1 MVATMTRTTT
11 AVPMMATA
19 ATSRTRASS
28 WRRLLLRPVPAAA
41 SPAARAAAVAGVVFG
56 AAMVAVSAVIHLH
69 LWLIGYRHIHLIGPA
84 FLFQSI
90 SGLALAPA
98 LVAFRRLV
106 VVVAGVAYCGG
117 SVVALLL
124 SATVGFLGL
133 HDGLS
138 VPWAGWSL
146 ASELAGLVALAT
158 VAGFA
163 FRRK

>member
-1 MVATMTRTTT
+1 MTRTTT

-19 ATSRTRASS
+19 ATSRQRTS
-28 WRRLLLRPVPAAA
+28 WLRRLLLRPVPGAATA
-41 SPAARAAAVAGVVFG
+41 AARAAAVAGIVFG

-69 LWLIGYRHIHLIGPA
+69 LWLIGYRHIHLIGAA
-84 FLFQSI
+84 FLLQSI
-90 SGLALAPA
+90 GGLALAVA
-98 LVAFRRLV
+98 LLAVRRLV
-106 VVVAGVAYCGG
+106 VVLAGVAYCGG
-117 SVVALLL
+117 SVVALVL

-158 VAGFA
+158 VAA
-163 FRRK
+163 VILRRP

>member
-1 MVATMTRTTT
+1 
-11 AVPMMATA
+11 
-19 ATSRTRASS
+19 
-28 WRRLLLRPVPAAA
+28 
-41 SPAARAAAVAGVVFG
+41 
-56 AAMVAVSAVIHLH
+56 MVAVSAVIHLH

-84 FLFQSI
+84 FLLQSI
-90 SGLALAPA
+90 SGLVLAAA

-106 VVVAGVAYCGG
+106 VVIAGVAHCGG

-133 HDGLS
+133 YDGLS

-158 VAGFA
+158 VAA
-163 FRRK
+163 FVLRRR